1 MRIGDSDKEKFTAF
15 FHNSE
20 KSAKFATLFK
30 FDKKL
35 TNTFK

>member
-1 MRIGDSDKEKFTAF
+1 MLETKSLNKRKKN